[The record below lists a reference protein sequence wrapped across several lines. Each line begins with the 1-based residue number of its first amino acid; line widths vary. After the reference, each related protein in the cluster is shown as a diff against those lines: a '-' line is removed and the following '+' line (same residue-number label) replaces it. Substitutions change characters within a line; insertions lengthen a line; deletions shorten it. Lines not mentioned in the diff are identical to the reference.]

1 MNKTNKIRII
11 AEAGVNHNGNYKN
24 ILKLIDIASKAK
36 SDYVKF
42 QITNSNLISKSATK
56 AAYQLKNTDKKE
68 SQKNMIKK
76 LEFDWDKIHPK
87 MISYC
92 RKKNIKFLT
101 SAFDEHGLEQINK
114 LKLKIFKVP
123 SGEITNLPYLKYLS
137 GLNGEIILSTG
148 MANLKET
155 EIALNILNKNK
166 KHKIT
171 VMHCNTAYPTPFY
184 DANLRA
190 LETLKKEF
198 GFPIG
203 FSDHTLG
210 IEASIAAVAMGA
222 SIIEKHFTINKRMKG
237 PDHQASLSQN
247 ELISLVNAI
256 RNIELAMGTGK
267 KVATVSEKENI
278 NVARKSIVAKIKIS
292 KGQKFTEDNIAIKRP
307 GNGISP
313 YKFYEII
320 GKRSK
325 FDFEEDD
332 LIKI

>member
-1 MNKTNKIRII
+1 MNKISKVRII

-24 ILKLIDIASKAK
+24 IFKLIDIASKAK
-36 SDYVKF
+36 TDYVKF

-56 AAYQLKNTDKKE
+56 AAYQLKYTDIKE
-68 SQKNMIKK
+68 SQKKMIKK

-92 RKKNIKFLT
+92 KAKKINFLT

-137 GLNGEIILSTG
+137 GLVGEIILSTG
-148 MANLKET
+148 MSNLKET
-155 EIALNILNKNK
+155 ERALGILNTDK
-166 KHKIT
+166 KRKIT
-171 VMHCNTAYPTPFY
+171 IMHCNSAYPTPFY

-222 SIIEKHFTINKRMKG
+222 SIIEKHFTINKKMRG
-237 PDHQASLSQN
+237 PDHQASLSPS
-247 ELISLVNAI
+247 ELFELVQAI
-256 RNIELAMGTGK
+256 RNIELAMGNGK
-267 KVATVSEKENI
+267 K
-278 NVARKSIVAKIKIS
+278 
-292 KGQKFTEDNIAIKRP
+292 
-307 GNGISP
+307 
-313 YKFYEII
+313 
-320 GKRSK
+320 
-325 FDFEEDD
+325 
-332 LIKI
+332 